1 MRHKQKS
8 QELCER
14 DGFFGKMGNSHLL
27 AVAANTSALW
37 RQFRISHLVSRRHLA
52 LCVAAP
58 LATRL
63 RPEDKSGRVK
73 STAKSLSHNSKLA
86 VVVCLPHKN
95 PDNNLQLRLE
105 ASRLCSTA
113 RRLNIVP
120 VNNGL
125 QTQNQAF
132 SF

>member
-1 MRHKQKS
+1 MRNKQKS
-8 QELCER
+8 RE
-14 DGFFGKMGNSHLL
+14 FFGKMGNSHPL
-27 AVAANTSALW
+27 AAAANTSTLW

-52 LCVAAP
+52 LCVGAP

-73 STAKSLSHNSKLA
+73 STAKSLSYNSKLA
-86 VVVCLPHKN
+86 VVICLPHKKT
-95 PDNNLQLRLE
+95 PDDNLQLRLE
-105 ASRLCSTA
+105 ASRLCLTA